1 MVKQNHEWAVPE
13 VFMMDLSVRG
23 LVRISFPHIF
33 FLSGSLLF
41 LLSSISLRWF
51 SSRKQSALRNWKA
64 SACGWL
70 ELPACWPV
78 RDQEQSQVM
87 WISCR
92 RSRGN

>member
-13 VFMMDLSVRG
+13 VFMMDSSVRG

-70 ELPACWPV
+70 ELPAC
-78 RDQEQSQVM
+78 
-87 WISCR
+87 
-92 RSRGN
+92 